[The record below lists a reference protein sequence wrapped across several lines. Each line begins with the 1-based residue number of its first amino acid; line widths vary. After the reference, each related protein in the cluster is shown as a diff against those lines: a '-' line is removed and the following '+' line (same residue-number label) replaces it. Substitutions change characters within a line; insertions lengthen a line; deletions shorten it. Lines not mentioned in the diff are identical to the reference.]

1 MQNFATTTAH
11 PEPHAQSPTSTPSIP
26 DGRLVAQPAD
36 VRPTPTFRQSAR
48 LRDVR
53 YDVRGPILTEAMRL
67 EAEGHDV
74 LRLNL
79 GNMRP
84 FGLDARPEI
93 VDAVA
98 HNLED
103 GQAYSDSRGIPVA
116 REAVAEH
123 YRRCGVDAI
132 CPDDVFLGN
141 GVSELITLVLQ
152 AMVNPGDEILVP
164 APDYPTWTGAVNLT
178 GGVPVHYLAD
188 EDNGWN
194 PSLADIE
201 SRVTP
206 RTTALVLINPNN
218 PTGAVY
224 SEETVRGMADI
235 ARRHGLV
242 LLSDEIYEELV
253 FGDARHHHAALAAGD
268 DVLCLTFGGLSKAF
282 RVCGYR
288 AGWVAATGPLDHA
301 ADLLEG
307 ITLLSNMRVCPNVP
321 GQHAIPVALAAGA
334 AGSDLPADIIDPGG
348 RLEAQLA
355 TASAALNAIPGVSCV
370 PPRGALYCFPR
381 IDRAMYGIDDDEE
394 FVLDLLRSEHVL
406 VTHGTGFNWP
416 EPDHFRIVC
425 LPEAGVLER
434 AIASIARYLE
444 QRRRDLQRVS

>member
-1 MQNFATTTAH
+1 MQSFH
-11 PEPHAQSPTSTPSIP
+11 QS
-26 DGRLVAQPAD
+26 R
-36 VRPTPTFRQSAR
+36 R

-79 GNMRP
+79 GNMYP
-84 FGLDARPEI
+84 FGLEARTEI
-93 VDAVA
+93 VDAVDRDLVSA
-98 HNLED
+98 
-103 GQAYSDSRGIPVA
+103 QAYSDSRGIPAA
-116 REAVAEH
+116 REAVAGH
-123 YRRCGVDAI
+123 YRRCGVEQITA
-132 CPDDVFLGN
+132 DDVFLGN

-152 AMVNPGDEILVP
+152 AFVDPGDEILVP

-188 EDNGWN
+188 EANGWN
-194 PSLADIE
+194 PSLTDIE
-201 SRVTP
+201 AKITP

-235 ARRHGLV
+235 ARRHGLL
-242 LLSDEIYEELV
+242 LLSDEVYERLI
-253 FGDARHHHAALAAGD
+253 FSGARHHHAALAAGD
-268 DVLCLTFGGLSKAF
+268 DVLCLTFGGLSKAY

-301 ADLLEG
+301 SDLIEG
-307 ITLLSNMRVCPNVP
+307 LTLLANMRVCPNVP
-321 GQHAIPVALAAGA
+321 GQHAIPVALAEDSPWGA
-334 AGSDLPADIIDPGG
+334 DVIDPDG
-348 RLEAQLA
+348 RIERQLA
-355 TASAALNAIPGVSCV
+355 FAADKLDSIPGVSCV
-370 PPRGALYCFPR
+370 APQGALYCFPR
-381 IDRAMYGIDDDEE
+381 LDREMFGISSDEE
-394 FVLDLLRSEHVL
+394 FVLDLLREEHVL

-425 LPEAGVLER
+425 LPGIEVLDRAIDAIAGYLER
-434 AIASIARYLE
+434 
-444 QRRRDLQRVS
+444 RRQAHAA

>member
-1 MQNFATTTAH
+1 MHSSATATTH
-11 PEPHAQSPTSTPSIP
+11 
-26 DGRLVAQPAD
+26 
-36 VRPTPTFRQSAR
+36 PTPTYRQSAR

-67 EAEGHDV
+67 EAEGHDI

-84 FGLDARPEI
+84 FGLQARPEI

-98 HNLED
+98 RELD
-103 GQAYSDSRGIPVA
+103 AGQAYSDSRGIPVA

-123 YRRCGVDAI
+123 YRRCGIDLFS
-132 CPDDVFLGN
+132 PENVFLGN
-141 GVSELITLVLQ
+141 GVSELITLTLQ

-201 SRVTP
+201 SKVTP

-235 ARRHGLV
+235 ARRHGLI

-253 FGDARHHHAALAAGD
+253 FGDAVHHHAALAAGD
-268 DVLCLTFGGLSKAF
+268 DVLCLTFGGLSKAY

-288 AGWVAATGPLDHA
+288 AGWVAVTGPLEA
-301 ADLLEG
+301 AEDLLEG

-321 GQHAIPVALAAGA
+321 GQYAIPVALAAGRSGSE
-334 AGSDLPADIIDPGG
+334 GSDLPSDIVDPGG
-348 RLEAQLA
+348 RLESQLA
-355 TASAALNAIPGVSCV
+355 RAAALLNEIPGVSCV

-381 IDRAMYGIDDDEE
+381 IDREMYGVDDDEE
-394 FVLDLLRSEHVL
+394 LVLDLLRSEHVL

-425 LPEAGVLER
+425 LPEAGVLEE
-434 AIASIARYLE
+434 AISSIARYLE
-444 QRRRDLQRVS
+444 RRRDAVRGRTAAGESVRSA

>member
-1 MQNFATTTAH
+1 M
-11 PEPHAQSPTSTPSIP
+11 TS
-26 DGRLVAQPAD
+26 
-36 VRPTPTFRQSAR
+36 FRQSDR
-48 LRDVR
+48 LRNVR

-79 GNMRP
+79 GNMHP
-84 FGLDARPEI
+84 FGLEARPEI

-98 HNLED
+98 AGLAPA
-103 GQAYSDSRGIPVA
+103 QAYSDSRGIPEA

-123 YRRCGVDAI
+123 YRRCGIDDVSA
-132 CPDDVFLGN
+132 DDVFLGN
-141 GVSELITLVLQ
+141 GVSELITLTLQ
-152 AMVNPGDEILVP
+152 ALVNPGDEILVP

-188 EDNGWN
+188 EANGWN
-194 PSLADIE
+194 PSIEDIE
-201 SRVTP
+201 SKVTP
-206 RTTALVLINPNN
+206 RTRALVMINPNN

-224 SEETVRGMADI
+224 SEETVRGIADI
-235 ARRHGLV
+235 ARRHDLI

-253 FGDARHHHAALAAGD
+253 FGDARHHHAARTAGD
-268 DVLCLTFGGLSKAF
+268 DVLCLTFGGLSKAY

-288 AGWVAATGPLDHA
+288 AGWVVATGPLHRA

-307 ITLLSNMRVCPNVP
+307 VTLLSNMRVCPNVS
-321 GQHAIPVALAAGA
+321 GQYAIPVALGAGA
-334 AGSDLPADIIDPGG
+334 PGSPLPADIVDPDGSLER
-348 RLEAQLA
+348 RLAL
-355 TASAALNAIPGVSCV
+355 TADALNAIPGVTCV

-381 IDRAMYGIDDDEE
+381 IDREMFGVADDEA
-394 FVLDLLRSEHVL
+394 FVLDLLHTEHIL

-425 LPEAGVLER
+425 LPDEHVLTR
-434 AIASIARYLE
+434 AVASIGDYLA
-444 QRRRDLQRVS
+444 RRRR

>member
-1 MQNFATTTAH
+1 MGGMH
-11 PEPHAQSPTSTPSIP
+11 
-26 DGRLVAQPAD
+26 
-36 VRPTPTFRQSAR
+36 TFRQSRR

-67 EAEGHDV
+67 ESEGHDI

-79 GNMRP
+79 GNMHP
-84 FGLDARPEI
+84 FGFEARPEI
-93 VDAVA
+93 VNAVSRELGPA
-98 HNLED
+98 
-103 GQAYSDSRGIPVA
+103 QAYSDSRGIPEA

-123 YRRCGVDAI
+123 YRRCGVAGVSAE
-132 CPDDVFLGN
+132 DVFLGN

-152 AMVNPGDEILVP
+152 ALVNPGDEVLVP

-178 GGVPVHYLAD
+178 GGVPVHYLGD
-188 EDNGWN
+188 ESNGWN
-194 PSLADIE
+194 PSLEDIE
-201 SRVTP
+201 SKVSD
-206 RTTALVLINPNN
+206 RTTALVMINPNN

-242 LLSDEIYEELV
+242 LLSDEIYEELI
-253 FGDARHHHAALAAGD
+253 FGDAKHHHAALAAGE
-268 DVLCLTFGGLSKAF
+268 DVLCLTFGGLSKAY

-288 AGWVAATGPLDHA
+288 AGWVAATGPLDRA

-321 GQHAIPVALAAGA
+321 GQHAIAVALETGTP
-334 AGSDLPADIIDPGG
+334 GSALASDIVDPGG
-348 RLEAQLA
+348 LLERQLA
-355 TASAALNAIPGVSCV
+355 LASEALNAIPGVSCV
-370 PPRGALYCFPR
+370 PPRGALYCFPKL
-381 IDRAMYGIDDDEE
+381 DREMFGITSDEE
-394 FVLDLLRSEHVL
+394 LVLDLLREEHVL

-425 LPEAGVLER
+425 LPDAEVLTR
-434 AIASIARYLE
+434 AIGSIGDYLG
-444 QRRRDLQRVS
+444 RRAERVRTGAL

>member
-1 MQNFATTTAH
+1 M
-11 PEPHAQSPTSTPSIP
+11 TS
-26 DGRLVAQPAD
+26 
-36 VRPTPTFRQSAR
+36 FRQSDR
-48 LRDVR
+48 LRNVR

-67 EAEGHDV
+67 EAQGHDV

-79 GNMRP
+79 GNMHP
-84 FGLDARPEI
+84 FGLEARPEI

-98 HNLED
+98 AGLAPA
-103 GQAYSDSRGIPVA
+103 QAYSDSRGIPEA

-123 YRRCGVDAI
+123 YRRCRINEVSAEN
-132 CPDDVFLGN
+132 VFLGN
-141 GVSELITLVLQ
+141 GVSELITLTLQ
-152 AMVNPGDEILVP
+152 ALVNPGDEILVP

-188 EDNGWN
+188 EANGWN
-194 PSLADIE
+194 PSVEDIE
-201 SRVTP
+201 SKVTA
-206 RTTALVLINPNN
+206 RTRALVMINPNN

-235 ARRHGLV
+235 ARRHDLI

-253 FGDARHHHAALAAGD
+253 FGDARHHHAARAAGD
-268 DVLCLTFGGLSKAF
+268 DVLCLTFGGLSKAY

-288 AGWVAATGPLDHA
+288 AGWVVATGPLHLA

-307 ITLLSNMRVCPNVP
+307 VTLLSNMRVCPNVS
-321 GQHAIPVALAAGA
+321 GQYAIPVALGAGTP
-334 AGSDLPADIIDPGG
+334 GSPLPADIVDPDGSLER
-348 RLEAQLA
+348 RLAL
-355 TASAALNAIPGVSCV
+355 TADALNAIPGVSCV

-381 IDRAMYGIDDDEE
+381 IDREMFGVDDDEA
-394 FVLDLLRSEHVL
+394 FVLDLLRTEHIL

-425 LPEAGVLER
+425 LPDERVLTQAVA
-434 AIASIARYLE
+434 AIGDYLA
-444 QRRRDLQRVS
+444 RRRR

>member
-1 MQNFATTTAH
+1 MATY
-11 PEPHAQSPTSTPSIP
+11 
-26 DGRLVAQPAD
+26 
-36 VRPTPTFRQSAR
+36 RQSDR

-67 EAEGHDV
+67 EREGHDV

-98 HNLED
+98 ANL
-103 GQAYSDSRGIPVA
+103 GSAQAYSDSRGIPAA

-123 YRRCGVDAI
+123 YRRCGIDAASAEH
-132 CPDDVFLGN
+132 VFLGN
-141 GVSELITLVLQ
+141 GVSELITLTLQ
-152 AMVNPGDEILVP
+152 AFVNPGDEILVP

-178 GGVPVHYLAD
+178 GGVPVHYEAD
-188 EDNGWN
+188 ESNGWN
-194 PSLADIE
+194 PSIEDIE
-201 SRVTP
+201 SKVTP
-206 RTTALVLINPNN
+206 RTTALVMINPNN

-253 FGDARHHHAALAAGD
+253 FGRARHHHAARAAGD
-268 DVLCLTFGGLSKAF
+268 DVLCLTFGGLSKAY

-288 AGWVAATGPLDHA
+288 AGWVMATGALASA

-307 ITLLSNMRVCPNVP
+307 ITLLSNMRVCPNVA
-321 GQHAIPVALAAGA
+321 GQHAIPLALEAGRP
-334 AGSDLPADIIDPGG
+334 GSPLSGDIVDPGG
-348 RLEAQLA
+348 ALERRLAV
-355 TASAALNAIPGVSCV
+355 TADALNAIPGVSCV

-381 IDRAMYGIDDDEE
+381 LDRAMFGIDDDEE
-394 FVLDLLRSEHVL
+394 FVLDLLRSEHIL

-425 LPEAGVLER
+425 LPEVPVLER
-434 AIASIARYLE
+434 AVASIGDYLD
-444 QRRRDLQRVS
+444 RRRRMAA

>member
-1 MQNFATTTAH
+1 MT
-11 PEPHAQSPTSTPSIP
+11 IY
-26 DGRLVAQPAD
+26 
-36 VRPTPTFRQSAR
+36 RQSRR

-67 EAEGHDV
+67 EAEGHEI

-79 GNMRP
+79 GNMHP
-84 FGLDARPEI
+84 FGLTARAEL

-98 HNLED
+98 QGLD
-103 GQAYSDSRGIPVA
+103 AGQAYSDSRGIPVA
-116 REAVAEH
+116 REAVADY
-123 YRRCGVDAI
+123 YRRCGLDDASST
-132 CPDDVFLGN
+132 DVFLGN

-152 AMVNPGDEILVP
+152 AMVDPGDEILVP

-188 EDNGWN
+188 ELNGWT
-194 PSLADIE
+194 PSLEDIE
-201 SRVTP
+201 SKVTP

-224 SEETVRGMADI
+224 SEDTVRGMADI

-242 LLSDEIYEELV
+242 LLSDEIYEKLI

-268 DVLCLTFGGLSKAF
+268 DVLCLTFGGLSKAY

-288 AGWVAATGPLDHA
+288 AGWVVATGPLGRA
-301 ADLLEG
+301 TDLLEG
-307 ITLLSNMRVCPNVP
+307 LTLLSNMRVCPNAP
-321 GQHAIPVALAAGA
+321 GQHAIAVALGAGTP
-334 AGSDLPADIIDPGG
+334 GSPLPADIVDPGG
-348 RLEAQLA
+348 RLETQLA
-355 TASAALNAIPGVSCV
+355 VTAAALNAIPGVSCV

-381 IDRAMYGIDDDEE
+381 IDRELFGVDDDEE
-394 FVLDLLRSEHVL
+394 FVLGLLRSEHIL

-425 LPEAGVLER
+425 LPEGAVLRR
-434 AIASIARYLE
+434 AVDGIARHLG
-444 QRRRDLQRVS
+444 RRRLAPAS

>member
-1 MQNFATTTAH
+1 MLSPVQ
-11 PEPHAQSPTSTPSIP
+11 PHT
-26 DGRLVAQPAD
+26 
-36 VRPTPTFRQSAR
+36 TPTYRQSRR

-67 EAEGHDV
+67 EAEGHDI

-84 FGLDARPEI
+84 FDLEARPEI

-98 HNLED
+98 RGLD
-103 GQAYSDSRGIPVA
+103 DAQAYSDSRGIRVA

-123 YRRCGVDAI
+123 YHRCGIDQISAE
-132 CPDDVFLGN
+132 DVFLGN

-152 AMVNPGDEILVP
+152 ALVNPGDEILVP

-188 EDNGWN
+188 EENDWN
-194 PSLADIE
+194 PSLEDIE
-201 SRVTP
+201 SKVTP
-206 RTTALVLINPNN
+206 QTTALVLINPNN

-224 SEETVRGMADI
+224 SEEIVRGIADI

-242 LLSDEIYEELV
+242 LLSDEIYEELI
-253 FGDARHHHAALAAGD
+253 FGDAQHHHAALAAGD
-268 DVLCLTFGGLSKAF
+268 DVLCLTFGGLSKAY

-288 AGWVAATGPLDHA
+288 AGWVAATGPLDRA

-307 ITLLSNMRVCPNVP
+307 ITLLSNMRVCPNLP
-321 GQHAIPVALAAGA
+321 GQYAIPVALAAGTP
-334 AGSDLPADIIDPGG
+334 GSALPADVVDPGG
-348 RLEAQLA
+348 RLESQLA
-355 TASAALNAIPGVSCV
+355 RAAEALNAIPGVSCV

-381 IDRAMYGIDDDEE
+381 IDRAMFGIDDDEE

-425 LPEAGVLER
+425 LPEAGVLDR
-434 AIASIARYLE
+434 AIASIGDYLA
-444 QRRRDLQRVS
+444 RRRLNHAHAS

>member
-1 MQNFATTTAH
+1 MTTY
-11 PEPHAQSPTSTPSIP
+11 
-26 DGRLVAQPAD
+26 
-36 VRPTPTFRQSAR
+36 RQSHR

-84 FGLDARPEI
+84 FGLQARPEI
-93 VDAVA
+93 VEAVA
-98 HNLED
+98 TGLD
-103 GQAYSDSRGIPVA
+103 DAQAYSDSRGIRPA
-116 REAVAEH
+116 REAVADH
-123 YRRCGVDAI
+123 YRRLGVDGVSG
-132 CPDDVFLGN
+132 DDVFLGN
-141 GVSELITLVLQ
+141 GVSELITLTLQ
-152 AMVNPGDEILVP
+152 ALVNPGDEILVP

-188 EDNGWN
+188 ESDGWN
-194 PSLADIE
+194 PSLEDIE
-201 SRVTP
+201 SKVTD
-206 RTTALVLINPNN
+206 RTTALVMINPNN

-224 SEETVRGMADI
+224 SEQTVAGMADI

-253 FGDARHHHAALAAGD
+253 FGDARHHHAARAAGD
-268 DVLCLTFGGLSKAF
+268 DVLCLTFGGLSKAY

-288 AGWVAATGPLDHA
+288 AGWVVATGPLDDA

-307 ITLLSNMRVCPNVP
+307 ITLLSNMRVCPNVT
-321 GQHAIPVALAAGA
+321 GQYAIPVALSAD
-334 AGSDLPADIIDPGG
+334 SPLPGDVVDPDG
-348 RLEAQLA
+348 RLERQLEL
-355 TASAALNAIPGVSCV
+355 TAEALNAIPGVSCV

-394 FVLDLLRSEHVL
+394 FVLDLLRSKHVL

-425 LPEAGVLER
+425 LPDAEVLGR
-434 AIASIARYLE
+434 AVESIADYLAA
-444 QRRRDLQRVS
+444 RRTTTSSKRIGAFA